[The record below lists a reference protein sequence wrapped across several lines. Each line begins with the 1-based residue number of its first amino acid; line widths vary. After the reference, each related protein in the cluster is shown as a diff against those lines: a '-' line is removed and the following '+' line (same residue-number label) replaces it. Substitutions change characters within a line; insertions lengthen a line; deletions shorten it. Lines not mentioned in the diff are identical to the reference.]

1 MHFKEKRLDWGKIWR
16 RKAEK
21 TRWVA
26 KNCLCFV
33 VKPNTKVEDRERQAQ
48 MVLRYFIDASETLFD
63 PLVVVPG
70 VASVILTLC
79 WGGRL
84 PLAPP

>member
-1 MHFKEKRLDWGKIWR
+1 MAGKELPVFCY
-16 RKAEK
+16 E
-21 TRWVA
+21 TQHQ
-26 KNCLCFV
+26 
-33 VKPNTKVEDRERQAQ
+33 KVEDRERQAQ

>member
-33 VKPNTKVEDRERQAQ
+33 VKPNTKIEKIEKGRHRWYLD
-48 MVLRYFIDASETLFD
+48 TL
-63 PLVVVPG
+63 LTRWKHC
-70 VASVILTLC
+70 LTL
-79 WGGRL
+79 
-84 PLAPP
+84 

>member
-1 MHFKEKRLDWGKIWR
+1 MHPWGKISR

-21 TRWVA
+21 TRRVA

-48 MVLRYFIDASETLFD
+48 MASKDLTRIQKIRENQKMALQVLRRSK
-63 PLVVVPG
+63 
-70 VASVILTLC
+70 IL
-79 WGGRL
+79 
-84 PLAPP
+84 

>member
-33 VKPNTKVEDRERQAQ
+33 VKPNTKVEDRKAGTDGIE
-48 MVLRYFIDASETLFD
+48 
-63 PLVVVPG
+63 
-70 VASVILTLC
+70 ILY
-79 WGGRL
+79 
-84 PLAPP
+84 